1 MRLEHLSLILA
12 HYRVY
17 SLPCNGVLILG
28 PGAPF
33 PAHVV
38 ERTAIAREP
47 QPLGRDGPR
56 LIGEK
61 EAD

>member
-38 ERTAIAREP
+38 ERTAILAWSGHASS
-47 QPLGRDGPR
+47 L
-56 LIGEK
+56 LAAM
-61 EAD
+61 EAAF